1 MKTGSATSTSPTLL
15 GQLQRDPNDEE
26 AWREFVRR
34 YGPKV
39 YRWCRCWKLQPAD
52 ANDVTQNVLL
62 KLVRRMRTFHYD
74 PARSFRAWLKTLTH
88 HALSD
93 FLKDC
98 RAKGSGVTEP
108 LQETAA
114 RDSLVQSLQEEFDQE
129 LLEEALARV
138 RLRIAPKKWAA
149 FRLTALDGLPGK
161 EVAAQLG
168 MKVAT
173 VFTAKSKVL
182 RMVQEERRRLE
193 EPGRE

>member
-39 YRWCRCWKLQPAD
+39 YRWCRSWKLQPAD

-74 PARSFRAWLKTLTH
+74 PTRSFRAWLKTLTH

-129 LLEEALARV
+129 LLDEALARV

-149 FRLTALDGLPGK
+149 FRLTALDGLSGK
-161 EVAAQLG
+161 EAAAQLD

-182 RMVQEERRRLE
+182 QMVQEERRRLE
-193 EPGRE
+193 EPDRE